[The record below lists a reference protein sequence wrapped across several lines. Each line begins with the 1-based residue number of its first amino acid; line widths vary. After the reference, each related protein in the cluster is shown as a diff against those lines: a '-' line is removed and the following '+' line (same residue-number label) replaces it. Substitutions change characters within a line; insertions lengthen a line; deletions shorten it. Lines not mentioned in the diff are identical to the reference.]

1 MRLKTLTNQS
11 IKRKNSGILMIKKKP
26 TLITYARGEA
36 EKDTKMIK
44 KIKEYMKK
52 HYSIKDGHM
61 LFLFPG
67 GYMLRSNI
75 HHDTM
80 VCETFKALNIEYGD
94 TMINSFGIIRCG
106 KFAGVC
112 HIELDDKL
120 SSKEFE
126 SLIDTFV
133 SLNADRIHLHWK
145 GLGWQYGDKLA
156 RRMQKSLGDGVEVY
170 DLG

>member
-1 MRLKTLTNQS
+1 MT
-11 IKRKNSGILMIKKKP
+11 KKKP
-26 TLITYARGEA
+26 ALITYIRGEA
-36 EKDTKMIK
+36 EKDTKMIE
-44 KIKEYMKK
+44 KIKQYMKK

-75 HHDTM
+75 HHDIMTR
-80 VCETFKALNIEYGD
+80 ETFKALKIDYND
-94 TMINSFGIIRCG
+94 TMINNFGIIRCG

-126 SLIDTFV
+126 SLINTFV
-133 SLNADRIHLHWK
+133 SLHADRVHLHWK
-145 GLGWQYGDKLA
+145 GLGWEYGEKLV
-156 RRMQKSLGDGVEVY
+156 RRMQKNLGDDAEVYSLG
-170 DLG
+170 